1 MSKPTAD
8 AFHRR
13 LSHEAAAQIKVHGE
27 DNDLLDRIQAEPFFA
42 PILDKLP
49 QLLDPKT
56 FVGRAPQ
63 QVEQYCGPNG
73 SVQAALAKY
82 SEHLED
88 PQAADL
94 KV

>member
-1 MSKPTAD
+1 MTAD

-13 LSHEAAAQIKVHGE
+13 LSHEAAAQVKLHGE

-42 PILDKLP
+42 PILDNLP

-73 SVQAALAKY
+73 PVQATLAKY
-82 SEHLED
+82 SEHLKD
-88 PQAADL
+88 TQATDL

>member
-1 MSKPTAD
+1 MTAN

-13 LSHEAAAQIKVHGE
+13 LSHEAAVQVKLHGE

-42 PILDKLP
+42 PILDNLP

-73 SVQAALAKY
+73 PVQATLAKY
-82 SEHLED
+82 SEHLKD
-88 PQAADL
+88 TQATDL